1 MKKWRV
7 DFNESLHPEPWR
19 DFYARYFPELDR
31 MDIKEDGFTVQS
43 LKCLYHSDRKPSAT
57 VNVKSGF
64 YVCHVCGSFSPYR
77 FLVEIA
83 GIAPEDASYFINDY
97 LRELYVKD
105 ERTGSYLRAFPHY
118 DPSHTYIP
126 TPGQEEEFEEFIK
139 EAKARLRPELPIVQ
153 EYITARGIKYE
164 MLERFEWGYVPHDE
178 EAGQVECL
186 VVPFRVRGKI
196 RAIRGRAYDGRKGA
210 VKNSRF
216 SLWNLD
222 SLEGKSQ
229 AVIVEGESDALRTIQ
244 ALEACGVDIPVVSVP
259 GNNFRKEWKRE
270 FEGIRTIYLIPQDD
284 DASANFVRSALAVLG
299 EERCKVVE
307 LPWKRGDVGKDI
319 CEWLTRNNH
328 TDQELVELIPL
339 EEHQDRFS
347 RYYRVEE
354 LLKREPAEPD
364 WLVRGM
370 IARGQKILVQ
380 GPPKQMKTWFVLSL
394 LKALSR
400 GENVCGVPFWKTT
413 VSGIKAV
420 MVEEEHS
427 TNALI
432 QRVQQSLAGTS
443 NIVIPHRT
451 GVKLLPKNPEFE
463 DLLKFIDE
471 FRPDLLVLDPLRS
484 FFDGDEND
492 SSVMQQVFA
501 PLNMLLR
508 KYPHMAVVVV
518 DHTAKKPS
526 DVLVYASRGSSVK
539 GAEMDGVIDIRKFQK
554 DEDVGVVVTGEF
566 RDAETVENLSLKFE
580 DGNLVYDDGF
590 RINIKLKDSEVRL
603 QKLAKLLTQRSYT
616 QKELTDLLKVSDQTV
631 RNDISKLRAGGFTIE
646 EEGGHQGSPKTY
658 TLTKT
663 PDGWK
668 ADDEDRGELTL
679 TAHGK
684 SKCQNRYIYF

>member
-178 EAGQVECL
+178 DAGQVECL

-668 ADDEDRGELTL
+668 ADDEDNDE
-679 TAHGK
+679 
-684 SKCQNRYIYF
+684 

>member
-43 LKCLYHSDRKPSAT
+43 LKCLNHDDRKPSAT

-105 ERTGSYLRAFPHY
+105 ERTGRYIHAFPHY

-164 MLERFEWGYVPHDE
+164 MLERFEWGYVPYDE
-178 EAGQVECL
+178 ETGQVECL

-364 WLVRGM
+364 WLVKGM

-400 GENVCGVPFWKTT
+400 GENVCGVPFWRTT

-463 DLLKFIDE
+463 DLLNFIDE

-554 DEDVGVVVTGEF
+554 DEDVGVVITGEF
-566 RDAETVENLSLKFE
+566 RDAETVENLSLKF
-580 DGNLVYDDGF
+580 DNGNLVYDDGF

-668 ADDEDRGELTL
+668 ADDEDSDE
-679 TAHGK
+679 
-684 SKCQNRYIYF
+684 

>member
-364 WLVRGM
+364 WLVKGM

-668 ADDEDRGELTL
+668 ADDEDSGE
-679 TAHGK
+679 
-684 SKCQNRYIYF
+684 

>member
-57 VNVKSGF
+57 VYVKSGF

-178 EAGQVECL
+178 KAGQVECL

-244 ALEACGVDIPVVSVP
+244 ALEAYGVDIPVVSVP

-270 FEGIRTIYLIPQDD
+270 FEGIRTVYLIPQDD

-400 GENVCGVPFWKTT
+400 GENVCGVPFWKTN

-554 DEDVGVVVTGEF
+554 DEDIGVVVTGEF

-668 ADDEDRGELTL
+668 ADDEDSDE
-679 TAHGK
+679 
-684 SKCQNRYIYF
+684 

>member
-270 FEGIRTIYLIPQDD
+270 FEGIRTVYLIPQDD

-400 GENVCGVPFWKTT
+400 GENVCGVPFWKTN

-463 DLLKFIDE
+463 DLLSFIDE

-668 ADDEDRGELTL
+668 ADDEDSGE
-679 TAHGK
+679 
-684 SKCQNRYIYF
+684 

>member
-43 LKCLYHSDRKPSAT
+43 LKCLYHDDRKPSAT

-105 ERTGSYLRAFPHY
+105 ERTGRYIHAFPHY

-668 ADDEDRGELTL
+668 ADDEDSGE
-679 TAHGK
+679 
-684 SKCQNRYIYF
+684 

>member
-178 EAGQVECL
+178 DAGQVECL

-270 FEGIRTIYLIPQDD
+270 FDGIRTVYLIPQDD

-566 RDAETVENLSLKFE
+566 RDAETVENLSLKFV

-668 ADDEDRGELTL
+668 ADDEDSGE
-679 TAHGK
+679 
-684 SKCQNRYIYF
+684 

>member
-178 EAGQVECL
+178 DAGQVECL

-270 FEGIRTIYLIPQDD
+270 FEGIRTVYLIPQDD

-339 EEHQDRFS
+339 EERQDRFS

-668 ADDEDRGELTL
+668 ADDEDSGE
-679 TAHGK
+679 
-684 SKCQNRYIYF
+684 

>member
-64 YVCHVCGSFSPYR
+64 YVCHVCGSFSPFR

-178 EAGQVECL
+178 KAGQVECL

-244 ALEACGVDIPVVSVP
+244 ALEAYGVDIPVVSVP

-270 FEGIRTIYLIPQDD
+270 FEGIRTVYLIPQDD

-400 GENVCGVPFWKTT
+400 GENVCGVPFWKTN

-668 ADDEDRGELTL
+668 ADDEDSGE
-679 TAHGK
+679 
-684 SKCQNRYIYF
+684 

>member
-105 ERTGSYLRAFPHY
+105 ERTGRYIHAFPHY

-178 EAGQVECL
+178 DAGQVECL

-400 GENVCGVPFWKTT
+400 GENVCGVPYWRTT

-463 DLLKFIDE
+463 DLLNFIDE

-492 SSVMQQVFA
+492 SSIMQQVFA

-508 KYPHMAVVVV
+508 KYPHMAVIVV

-668 ADDEDRGELTL
+668 ADDEDSGE
-679 TAHGK
+679 
-684 SKCQNRYIYF
+684 

>member
-19 DFYARYFPELDR
+19 DFFARYFPELDR

-105 ERTGSYLRAFPHY
+105 ERSGRYIHAFPHY

-178 EAGQVECL
+178 ETGQVECL

-229 AVIVEGESDALRTIQ
+229 AVIVEGESDAVRTIQ
-244 ALEACGVDIPVVSVP
+244 ALEACSVDIPVVSVP

-270 FEGIRTIYLIPQDD
+270 FDGIRTVYLIPQDD
-284 DASANFVRSALAVLG
+284 DASANFVRSALTVLG

-319 CEWLTRNNH
+319 CEWLTRNDH
-328 TDQELVELIPL
+328 TDHELVELIPL
-339 EEHQDRFS
+339 EEHQDQFA

-364 WLVRGM
+364 WLVRGL
-370 IARGQKILVQ
+370 IARGQKLLVQ

-413 VSGIKAV
+413 VSGVKAV

-463 DLLKFIDE
+463 DLLNFIDE

-526 DVLVYASRGSSVK
+526 DVLVYASGGSSVK

-566 RDAETVENLSLKFE
+566 RDAETVENLSLKFK

-668 ADDEDRGELTL
+668 ADDEDSDE
-679 TAHGK
+679 
-684 SKCQNRYIYF
+684 

>member
-105 ERTGSYLRAFPHY
+105 ERTGRYIHAFPHY

-178 EAGQVECL
+178 DAGQVECL

-463 DLLKFIDE
+463 DLLNFIDE

-492 SSVMQQVFA
+492 SSIMQQVFA

-508 KYPHMAVVVV
+508 KYPHMAVIVV

-668 ADDEDRGELTL
+668 ADDEDSGE
-679 TAHGK
+679 
-684 SKCQNRYIYF
+684 

>member
-31 MDIKEDGFTVQS
+31 MDIKEDGFTIQS
-43 LKCLYHSDRKPSAT
+43 LKCLYHDDRKPSAT

-178 EAGQVECL
+178 DAGQVECL

-270 FEGIRTIYLIPQDD
+270 FEGIRTVYLIPQDD

-668 ADDEDRGELTL
+668 ADDEDSGE
-679 TAHGK
+679 
-684 SKCQNRYIYF
+684 

>member
-43 LKCLYHSDRKPSAT
+43 LNCLYHSDRKPSAT

-244 ALEACGVDIPVVSVP
+244 ALEACGVDIPVVSIP

-270 FEGIRTIYLIPQDD
+270 FEGIRTVYLIPQDD

-508 KYPHMAVVVV
+508 KYSHMAVVVV

-668 ADDEDRGELTL
+668 ADDEDSGE
-679 TAHGK
+679 
-684 SKCQNRYIYF
+684 

>member
-43 LKCLYHSDRKPSAT
+43 LKCLYHDDRKPSAT

-364 WLVRGM
+364 WLVKGM

-400 GENVCGVPFWKTT
+400 GENVCGVPFWRTT

-463 DLLKFIDE
+463 DLLNFIDE

-668 ADDEDRGELTL
+668 ADDEDSGE
-679 TAHGK
+679 
-684 SKCQNRYIYF
+684 

>member
-118 DPSHTYIP
+118 DLSHTYIP

-413 VSGIKAV
+413 VSGVKAV

-668 ADDEDRGELTL
+668 ADDEDSGE
-679 TAHGK
+679 
-684 SKCQNRYIYF
+684 

>member
-178 EAGQVECL
+178 DAGQVECL

-244 ALEACGVDIPVVSVP
+244 ALEVCGVDIPVVSVP

-347 RYYRVEE
+347 RYYKVEE

-413 VSGIKAV
+413 VSGVKAV

-463 DLLKFIDE
+463 DLLNFIDE

-508 KYPHMAVVVV
+508 KYPQMAVVVV

-668 ADDEDRGELTL
+668 ADDEDSGE
-679 TAHGK
+679 
-684 SKCQNRYIYF
+684 

>member
-43 LKCLYHSDRKPSAT
+43 LKCLYHDDRKPSAT

-105 ERTGSYLRAFPHY
+105 ERTGRYIHAFPHY

-164 MLERFEWGYVPHDE
+164 MLERVEWGYVPHDE
-178 EAGQVECL
+178 DAGQVECL

-668 ADDEDRGELTL
+668 ADDEDSGE
-679 TAHGK
+679 
-684 SKCQNRYIYF
+684 

>member
-19 DFYARYFPELDR
+19 DFYVRYFPELDR

-43 LKCLYHSDRKPSAT
+43 LKCLYHDDRKPSAT

-178 EAGQVECL
+178 KAGQVECL

-244 ALEACGVDIPVVSVP
+244 ALEAYGVDIPVVSVP

-270 FEGIRTIYLIPQDD
+270 FEGIRTVYLIPQDD

-400 GENVCGVPFWKTT
+400 GENVCGVPFWKTN

-554 DEDVGVVVTGEF
+554 DEDIGVVVTGEF

-668 ADDEDRGELTL
+668 ADDEDSGE
-679 TAHGK
+679 
-684 SKCQNRYIYF
+684 

>member
-178 EAGQVECL
+178 DAGQVECL

-244 ALEACGVDIPVVSVP
+244 ALEACGVDIPVVSIP

-270 FEGIRTIYLIPQDD
+270 FEGIRTVYLIPQDD

-501 PLNMLLR
+501 PLNLLLR

-668 ADDEDRGELTL
+668 ADDEDSDE
-679 TAHGK
+679 
-684 SKCQNRYIYF
+684 

>member
-19 DFYARYFPELDR
+19 DFYVRYFPELDR

-43 LKCLYHSDRKPSAT
+43 LKCLYHDDRKPSAT

-139 EAKARLRPELPIVQ
+139 EAKARLRPELPIIQ

-164 MLERFEWGYVPHDE
+164 MLERFEWGYVPYDE
-178 EAGQVECL
+178 ETGQVECL

-270 FEGIRTIYLIPQDD
+270 FEGIRTVYLIPQDD

-364 WLVRGM
+364 WLVKGM

-400 GENVCGVPFWKTT
+400 GENVCGVPFWRTT
-413 VSGIKAV
+413 VSDIKAV

-463 DLLKFIDE
+463 DLLNFIDE

-554 DEDVGVVVTGEF
+554 DEDVGVVITGEF
-566 RDAETVENLSLKFE
+566 RDAETVENLSLKF
-580 DGNLVYDDGF
+580 DNGNLVYDDGF

-668 ADDEDRGELTL
+668 ADDEDSDE
-679 TAHGK
+679 
-684 SKCQNRYIYF
+684 

>member
-668 ADDEDRGELTL
+668 ADDEDGGE
-679 TAHGK
+679 
-684 SKCQNRYIYF
+684 

>member
-270 FEGIRTIYLIPQDD
+270 FEGIRTVYLIPQDD

-307 LPWKRGDVGKDI
+307 LPWKRADVGKDI

-668 ADDEDRGELTL
+668 ADDEDSGE
-679 TAHGK
+679 
-684 SKCQNRYIYF
+684 

>member
-43 LKCLYHSDRKPSAT
+43 LKCLNHDDRKPSAT

-105 ERTGSYLRAFPHY
+105 ERTGRYIHAFPHY

-178 EAGQVECL
+178 DAGQVECL

-370 IARGQKILVQ
+370 IARGQKILIQ

-501 PLNMLLR
+501 PLNLLLR

-668 ADDEDRGELTL
+668 ADDEDSGE
-679 TAHGK
+679 
-684 SKCQNRYIYF
+684 

>member
-229 AVIVEGESDALRTIQ
+229 AVIVEGESDALRTIR

-284 DASANFVRSALAVLG
+284 DASANFVRSALTVLG

-319 CEWLTRNNH
+319 CEWLTRNDH

-364 WLVRGM
+364 WLVRGL

-413 VSGIKAV
+413 VSGVKAV

-501 PLNMLLR
+501 PLNLLLR
-508 KYPHMAVVVV
+508 KYPQMAVVVV

-566 RDAETVENLSLKFE
+566 RDAETVENLSLKFK

-668 ADDEDRGELTL
+668 ADDEDSGE
-679 TAHGK
+679 
-684 SKCQNRYIYF
+684 

>member
-31 MDIKEDGFTVQS
+31 MDIKEDGFTIQS
-43 LKCLYHSDRKPSAT
+43 LKCLYHDDRKPSAT

-178 EAGQVECL
+178 DAGQVECL
-186 VVPFRVRGKI
+186 VVPFRVRDKI

-270 FEGIRTIYLIPQDD
+270 FEGIRTVYLIPQDD

-554 DEDVGVVVTGEF
+554 DEDIGVVVTGEF

-580 DGNLVYDDGF
+580 NGNLVYDDGF

-668 ADDEDRGELTL
+668 ADDEDSGE
-679 TAHGK
+679 
-684 SKCQNRYIYF
+684 

>member
-270 FEGIRTIYLIPQDD
+270 FEGIRTVYLIPQDD

-443 NIVIPHRT
+443 DIVIPHRT

-668 ADDEDRGELTL
+668 ADDEDSGE
-679 TAHGK
+679 
-684 SKCQNRYIYF
+684 

>member
-178 EAGQVECL
+178 KAGQVECL
-186 VVPFRVRGKI
+186 VVPFRFRGKI

-244 ALEACGVDIPVVSVP
+244 ALEAYGVDIPVVSVP

-270 FEGIRTIYLIPQDD
+270 FEGIRTVYLIPQDD

-400 GENVCGVPFWKTT
+400 GENVCGVPFWKTN

-451 GVKLLPKNPEFE
+451 GVKLLPKNSEFE

-554 DEDVGVVVTGEF
+554 DEDIGVVVTGEF

-580 DGNLVYDDGF
+580 NGNLVYDDGF

-668 ADDEDRGELTL
+668 ADDEDSDE
-679 TAHGK
+679 
-684 SKCQNRYIYF
+684 

>member
-43 LKCLYHSDRKPSAT
+43 LKCLNHDDRKPSAT

-105 ERTGSYLRAFPHY
+105 ERTGRYIHAFPHY

-139 EAKARLRPELPIVQ
+139 EAKARLHPELPIVQ

-270 FEGIRTIYLIPQDD
+270 FEGIRTVYLIPQDD

-668 ADDEDRGELTL
+668 ADDEDSGE
-679 TAHGK
+679 
-684 SKCQNRYIYF
+684 

>member
-64 YVCHVCGSFSPYR
+64 YVCHVCGSFSPYC

-139 EAKARLRPELPIVQ
+139 EAKGRLHPELPIVQ

-178 EAGQVECL
+178 ETGQIECL

-270 FEGIRTIYLIPQDD
+270 FEGIRTVYLIPQDD

-451 GVKLLPKNPEFE
+451 GVTLLPKNPEFE

-566 RDAETVENLSLKFE
+566 RDAETVENLSLRFE

-603 QKLAKLLTQRSYT
+603 QKMAKLLTQRSYT

-668 ADDEDRGELTL
+668 ADDEDSGE
-679 TAHGK
+679 
-684 SKCQNRYIYF
+684 

>member
-19 DFYARYFPELDR
+19 DFYVRYFPELDR
-31 MDIKEDGFTVQS
+31 MDIKEDGFTVHS
-43 LKCLYHSDRKPSAT
+43 LKCLYHDDRKPSAT

-400 GENVCGVPFWKTT
+400 GENVCGVPFWKTN

-432 QRVQQSLAGTS
+432 QRVQQSLAGTN

-508 KYPHMAVVVV
+508 KYPQMAVVVV

-554 DEDVGVVVTGEF
+554 DEEVGVVVTGEF

-668 ADDEDRGELTL
+668 ADDEDSGE
-679 TAHGK
+679 
-684 SKCQNRYIYF
+684 

>member
-64 YVCHVCGSFSPYR
+64 YVCHVCGSFSPYQ

-178 EAGQVECL
+178 ETGQVECL

-270 FEGIRTIYLIPQDD
+270 FEGIRTVYLIPQDD

-554 DEDVGVVVTGEF
+554 DEDIGVVVTGEF

-580 DGNLVYDDGF
+580 NGNLVYDDGF

-668 ADDEDRGELTL
+668 ADDEDSGE
-679 TAHGK
+679 
-684 SKCQNRYIYF
+684 

>member
-43 LKCLYHSDRKPSAT
+43 LKCLYHDDRKPSAT

-139 EAKARLRPELPIVQ
+139 VAKARLRPELPIVQ

-270 FEGIRTIYLIPQDD
+270 FEGIRTVYLIPQDD

-668 ADDEDRGELTL
+668 ADDEDSGE
-679 TAHGK
+679 
-684 SKCQNRYIYF
+684 

>member
-1 MKKWRV
+1 
-7 DFNESLHPEPWR
+7 
-19 DFYARYFPELDR
+19 
-31 MDIKEDGFTVQS
+31 
-43 LKCLYHSDRKPSAT
+43 
-57 VNVKSGF
+57 
-64 YVCHVCGSFSPYR
+64 
-77 FLVEIA
+77 
-83 GIAPEDASYFINDY
+83 
-97 LRELYVKD
+97 
-105 ERTGSYLRAFPHY
+105 
-118 DPSHTYIP
+118 
-126 TPGQEEEFEEFIK
+126 
-139 EAKARLRPELPIVQ
+139 
-153 EYITARGIKYE
+153 
-164 MLERFEWGYVPHDE
+164 MLERFEWGYVPYDE
-178 EAGQVECL
+178 ETGQVECL

-222 SLEGKSQ
+222 SLGGKSQ

-244 ALEACGVDIPVVSVP
+244 ALEARGVDIPVVSVP

-270 FEGIRTIYLIPQDD
+270 FEGIRTVYLIPQDD

-319 CEWLTRNNH
+319 CEWLTRNSH

-413 VSGIKAV
+413 VSGVKAV

-463 DLLKFIDE
+463 DLLNFIDE

-492 SSVMQQVFA
+492 SSVMQQVFT

-508 KYPHMAVVVV
+508 KYPQMAVVVV

-554 DEDVGVVVTGEF
+554 DEEVGVVVTGEF

-668 ADDEDRGELTL
+668 ADDEDSDE
-679 TAHGK
+679 
-684 SKCQNRYIYF
+684 

>member
-178 EAGQVECL
+178 DAGQVECL

-270 FEGIRTIYLIPQDD
+270 FEGIRTVYLIPQDD

-319 CEWLTRNNH
+319 CEWLTRNDH

-668 ADDEDRGELTL
+668 ADDEDSGE
-679 TAHGK
+679 
-684 SKCQNRYIYF
+684 

>member
-43 LKCLYHSDRKPSAT
+43 LKCLNHDDRKPSAT

-105 ERTGSYLRAFPHY
+105 ERTGRYIHAFPHY

-178 EAGQVECL
+178 DAGQVECL

-400 GENVCGVPFWKTT
+400 GENVCGVPYWRTT

-463 DLLKFIDE
+463 DLLNFIDE

-492 SSVMQQVFA
+492 SSIMQQVFA

-508 KYPHMAVVVV
+508 KYPHMAVIVV

-580 DGNLVYDDGF
+580 DGNLIYDDGF

-668 ADDEDRGELTL
+668 ADDEDSGE
-679 TAHGK
+679 
-684 SKCQNRYIYF
+684 

>member
-43 LKCLYHSDRKPSAT
+43 LKCLYHDDRKPSAT

-153 EYITARGIKYE
+153 EYITARGIEYE

-244 ALEACGVDIPVVSVP
+244 ALEACGVYIPVVSVP

-270 FEGIRTIYLIPQDD
+270 FEGIRTVYLIPQDD

-319 CEWLTRNNH
+319 CEWLTRNDH

-347 RYYRVEE
+347 RYYKVEE

-364 WLVRGM
+364 WLVRGI

-413 VSGIKAV
+413 VSGVKAV

-463 DLLKFIDE
+463 DLLNFIDD

-554 DEDVGVVVTGEF
+554 DEEVGVVVTGEF

-580 DGNLVYDDGF
+580 NGNLVYDDGF

-668 ADDEDRGELTL
+668 ADDEDSDE
-679 TAHGK
+679 
-684 SKCQNRYIYF
+684 

>member
-1 MKKWRV
+1 MRKCKI

-19 DFYARYFPELDR
+19 DFYIRYFPELET
-31 MDIKEDGFTVQS
+31 MDVKGDGFTVQS
-43 LKCLYHSDRKPSAT
+43 LRCLHHDDRKPSAT

-77 FLVEIA
+77 FLIEIA

-105 ERTGSYLRAFPHY
+105 ERTGRYLHAFPHY

-126 TPGQEEEFEEFIK
+126 TPGQEEEFEEFIN

-178 EAGQVECL
+178 ETGQIECL

-229 AVIVEGESDALRTIQ
+229 AVIVEGESDAVRTIQ

-364 WLVRGM
+364 WLVKGM

-432 QRVQQSLAGTS
+432 QRVQQSLAGTC

-463 DLLKFIDE
+463 DLLNFIDD

-484 FFDGDEND
+484 LFDGDEND

-508 KYPHMAVVVV
+508 KYPQMAVVVV

-554 DEDVGVVVTGEF
+554 DEEVGVVVTGEF

-580 DGNLVYDDGF
+580 SGNLVYDDGF

-668 ADDEDRGELTL
+668 TDDEDSGE
-679 TAHGK
+679 
-684 SKCQNRYIYF
+684 

>member
-19 DFYARYFPELDR
+19 DFYVRYFPELDR
-31 MDIKEDGFTVQS
+31 MDIKEDGFTIQS
-43 LKCLYHSDRKPSAT
+43 LKCLYHDDRKPSAT

-178 EAGQVECL
+178 DAGQVECL

-668 ADDEDRGELTL
+668 ADDEDSGE
-679 TAHGK
+679 
-684 SKCQNRYIYF
+684 